1 MPKRKPDVL
10 HAVRFELNEK
20 ERELLEQVV
29 VGQTVKNVAVPVVI
43 AGAVASASYL
53 SYKGLKSAYDWGEDF
68 IDTIPDLFEKYAPEG
83 ATPSQDGTGQAV
95 EDYLLFWLTGKG
107 LLWGRKK

>member
-29 VGQTVKNVAVPVVI
+29 VGQTVKNVVVPAAIGAAVV
-43 AGAVASASYL
+43 SASYL
-53 SYKGLKSAYDWGEDF
+53 SYKGLKAAYDWGED
-68 IDTIPDLFEKYAPEG
+68 IVDTIPKLFEKYAPEG
-83 ATPSQDGTGQAV
+83 ASPSEDGTAQAV

-107 LLWGRKK
+107 LLWGGEK

>member
-29 VGQTVKNVAVPVVI
+29 IGQTVKNVAVPVVV

-53 SYKGLKSAYDWGEDF
+53 SYKGLKAAYDWGEDL
-68 IDTIPDLFEKYAPEG
+68 IDTIPNLYEKYAPEG
-83 ATPSQDGTGQAV
+83 ASPSQDGT
-95 EDYLLFWLTGKG
+95 LS
-107 LLWGRKK
+107 GRHRRQPSTTV

>member
-29 VGQTVKNVAVPVVI
+29 VGQTVKNVAVPVVV
-43 AGAVASASYL
+43 AGAVVSASYL
-53 SYKGLKSAYDWGEDF
+53 SYKALKEAYDWGEDI
-68 IDTIPDLFEKYAPEG
+68 IDTIPDLYEKYAPDG
-83 ATPSQDGTGQAV
+83 AKPSSDGKAQAV

-107 LLWGRKK
+107 LLWGRK